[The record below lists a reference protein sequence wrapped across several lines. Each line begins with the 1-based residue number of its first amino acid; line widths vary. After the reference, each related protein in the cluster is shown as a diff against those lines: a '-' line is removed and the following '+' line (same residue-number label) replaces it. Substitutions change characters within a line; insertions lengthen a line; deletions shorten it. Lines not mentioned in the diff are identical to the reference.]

1 MASVDITSLQ
11 RAAINYQKD
20 IKFLPYAVMAAVLG
34 EHGINLFPGVQNED
48 RIIKFLRK
56 QGVAK
61 PYHTAVTPAA
71 SDVGKVVESILKVE
85 PAYAYINDNIKN
97 YKEKFVI
104 TADEMLGSNKT
115 KKHPLE
121 MQIISAIVKTFSE
134 DILDA
139 LFNATRNTA
148 DETPMGLFD
157 GFETKILSLI
167 VSGEI
172 DEDEGNYVDSGA
184 FEAPSTSSDTTAYDR
199 LRDWVRQADTF
210 LLKNCNLIMPL
221 QVARYCM
228 DALKNKTAQKAATFI
243 DLQEYL
249 REDTTSN
256 VSLIKSRYMG
266 TGNRLYL
273 TAPGNMDFGMNSL
286 GDEAFVQVRNINVDP
301 NIVNFWIQAEYG
313 VRWRSVHKKLFL
325 TNQGSLTANTLSGDY
340 S

>member
-1 MASVDITSLQ
+1 MASVDITSLL
-11 RAAINYQKD
+11 RAAIQYQKD

-48 RIIKFLRK
+48 RMITFLRK

-61 PYHTAVTPAA
+61 PYHTAVTPSA

-85 PAYAYINDNIKN
+85 TAYAYINDNIKN

-104 TADEMLGSNKT
+104 TPNEMLGSNKT

-121 MQIISAIVKTFSE
+121 MEIISAIVKTFSE

-157 GFETKILSLI
+157 GFETKVLAKI

-172 DEDEGNYVDSGA
+172 AAEEGNYVDSGEFA
-184 FEAPSTSSDTTAYDR
+184 APVDANDVTAYNR
-199 LRDWVRQADTF
+199 LRDWVRQADPY
-210 LLKNCNLIMPL
+210 LLKQADLILPL

-243 DLQEYL
+243 DFQEYL
-249 REDTTSN
+249 REDTSSN
-256 VSLIKSRYMG
+256 IRLVKSRYMG
-266 TGNRLYL
+266 TGDRLYL
-273 TAPGNMDFGMNSL
+273 TASGNMDFGMNSL

-313 VRWRSVHKKLFL
+313 VRWRSVHKKTFF
-325 TNQGSLTANTLSGDY
+325 TNQGSLTANALSGDY